1 MNINRRKFL
10 GAAAA
15 SPLAAK
21 EVAQRA
27 MEAAQEASFMQSS
40 GITTYGDS
48 LYTSTYVPDVS
59 HEMRSLWDALKD
71 LGIPDWKREDLRDD
85 AKRSRTLDPDIAS
98 MKSLT
103 LNAKMRKQW
112 DRNYDHLVERA
123 MRSTELERMKKM
135 FFETNPDVE
144 EY

>member
-1 MNINRRKFL
+1 
-10 GAAAA
+10 
-15 SPLAAK
+15 
-21 EVAQRA
+21 
-27 MEAAQEASFMQSS
+27 MQSS

-59 HEMRSLWDALKD
+59 DDMRSLWDALKD
-71 LGIPDWKREDLRDD
+71 LGIPEWKREDLRDD

-103 LNAKMRKQW
+103 LNAKLRKQW